1 MNMIMPP
8 ELFRVDDTVT
18 TLAEVQQ
25 QLEPLRLNW
34 QVREDGKGGKT
45 AIAVLYRNPGSKEVW
60 AVAVVE
66 KSFTTRHQ
74 HNNPGGIYGEINFT
88 LAGKLPDYTDT
99 GVATAHVRG
108 GILCH
113 AGGTVHE
120 SVYADFWAGV
130 YHQPLG
136 STPLPPKDNV

>member
-1 MNMIMPP
+1 MSMIMPP
-8 ELFRVDDTVT
+8 ELFLLDDSVN
-18 TLAEVQQ
+18 TLAQVQQ
-25 QLEPLRLNW
+25 ALEPLNLKW
-34 QVREDGKGGKT
+34 QVREDAQGGKS
-45 AIAVLYRNPGSKEVW
+45 AIAVLYRNAASKEVW

-66 KSFTTRHQ
+66 KSYTTRHQ
-74 HNNPGGIYGEINFT
+74 HNNPDGIYGEINFT

-99 GVATAHVRG
+99 GEATAHVKG

-120 SVYADFWAGV
+120 SVYTDFWAGV

-136 STPLPPKDNV
+136 STALPAKDVS